1 MTGGRVAIV
10 GAGGFGREVLDVIEA
25 AQRAGTAWDFVG
37 FVDDGSPDLAL
48 LAARGAPLLEGFDD
62 PALVDAGFVL
72 GIGDPAT
79 KRQVDAV
86 ARAHG
91 LEPVSVVHPNATFGA
106 GVEMGPGT
114 VVCSQVAVTTNV
126 RIGRNVQ
133 LNLGV
138 TVGHDTV
145 VGDYV
150 SAFPNVSISGSVS
163 LGAGV
168 TVGTGA
174 VIIQGVTV
182 GAGTTIGAGAVVTRD
197 LPPDVVAVG
206 APAKPR

>member
-1 MTGGRVAIV
+1 MTADRVVIV

-25 AQRAGTAWDFVG
+25 AQRAGAPWEFVG
-37 FVDDGSPDLAL
+37 FVDDGSPDLEL
-48 LAARGAPLLEGFDD
+48 LAARGAPLLAGFDD
-62 PALVDAGFVL
+62 PALGDAGFVL
-72 GIGDPAT
+72 GIGDPAI
-79 KRQVDAV
+79 KRKVDGV
-86 ARAHG
+86 ASGYG
-91 LEPVSVVHPNATFGA
+91 LAPVSLVHPSATFGA
-106 GVEMGPGT
+106 GVEIGPGA

-126 RIGRNVQ
+126 RVGRHVQ

-138 TVGHDTV
+138 TVGHDCV
-145 VGDYV
+145 IGDYV
-150 SAFPNVSISGSVS
+150 SAFPNVSISGSVN
-163 LGAGV
+163 LGEGV
-168 TVGTGA
+168 TIGTGA